1 MKMQGIS
8 KNTISY
14 GISNPVK
21 NCVLESVSNIFFT
34 LQGDPTKMGYLKK
47 TRLRKPYGIIEQ
59 LFFSNK
65 TDNQF
70 SPRPRVKHFLFP
82 KHFVDLSNLFH
93 LSRLSGLSGLSG
105 LERLVRLSRL
115 SKLSSLSNLQDF

>member
-1 MKMQGIS
+1 MQQIKGKQFNHMNSMGINAMKGILMQGWKYEKANHESGKHFNARRESMKMQGIS

-59 LFFSNK
+59 LFFFK
-65 TDNQF
+65 
-70 SPRPRVKHFLFP
+70 
-82 KHFVDLSNLFH
+82 
-93 LSRLSGLSGLSG
+93 
-105 LERLVRLSRL
+105 
-115 SKLSSLSNLQDF
+115 QDW